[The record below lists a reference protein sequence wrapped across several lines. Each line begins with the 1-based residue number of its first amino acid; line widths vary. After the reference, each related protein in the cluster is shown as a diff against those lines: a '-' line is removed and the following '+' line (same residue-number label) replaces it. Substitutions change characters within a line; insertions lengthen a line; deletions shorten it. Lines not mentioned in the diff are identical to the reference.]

1 MVTNLLC
8 CHSGYGWRMQFDHLK
23 RREFITLLGGA
34 AATWPLAA
42 RAQQGRIWRIGY
54 LTAST
59 ATGNPY
65 FEAFEEGLRAL
76 GYIEG
81 QNLALDTRGAQG
93 DVERL
98 PVLMQELIALRPDII
113 TVVATP
119 AAVAA
124 HRATSTIPIVMLAVT
139 DPVASGIVKS
149 IARPEGN
156 VTGISHMS
164 LDVTAKALEIL
175 KAITPDVTRIAVLMS
190 LNPVHSAQFR
200 EAEIASRGIGVTVVP
215 IVARTPQ
222 EFDKAFATIEQEKCQ
237 AIIVLADGL
246 YLALIELANRMKL
259 PTLYQ
264 ISQFVRAGGLIGY
277 GPDFRAL
284 FRRGAAYV
292 DRILKGAK
300 PADLPIE
307 RPTKFELVINLRTA
321 KALGLEVP
329 ATLLALA
336 DEVIE

>member
-1 MVTNLLC
+1 M
-8 CHSGYGWRMQFDHLK
+8 FDVR

-34 AATWPLAA
+34 AAWPLAA
-42 RAQQGRIWRIGY
+42 RAQQGERMRRIGY
-54 LTAST
+54 LSVSA

-65 FEAFEEGLRAL
+65 FQVFKEGLRAL
-76 GYIEG
+76 GYVEG
-81 QNLALDTRGAQG
+81 QNLVLDTRGAQG

-149 IARPEGN
+149 LARPEGN

-175 KAITPDVTRIAVLMS
+175 RTMMPDITRIAVLMS

-200 EAEIASRGIGVTVVP
+200 EAKIASRVIGVTVVP
-215 IVARTPQ
+215 VVARTPQ
-222 EFDKAFATIEQEKCQ
+222 EFDKAFATIEHERCQ
-237 AIIVLADGL
+237 AIVVLADGL
-246 YLALIELANRMKL
+246 YLALIELANRIGL

-264 ISQFVRAGGLIGY
+264 ISEFVRAGGLICY

-284 FRRGAAYV
+284 FRRGASYV
-292 DRILKGAK
+292 DRILKGAT

-307 RPTKFELVINLRTA
+307 RPTKFELVINLKTA
-321 KALGLEVP
+321 KSLGLEISP
-329 ATLLALA
+329 TLLALA